1 MRIVFIDSLYLI
13 ALLMERDQW
22 HQAATQTRNRLG
34 SGVQLVTTYEVLVEF
49 LASVSRGGPQVR
61 RVAVAMA
68 HSLMASDN
76 ISVIAPS
83 PELCTSGLNLYAQR
97 LDKRYSLTDCVSMA
111 VMRELG
117 ITEVLTHDRDFENE
131 GFVRL
136 IR

>member
-1 MRIVFIDSLYLI
+1 MRIVFIDSLYLV
-13 ALLMERDQW
+13 ALVMDRDQW
-22 HQAATQTRNRLG
+22 YWAATQARNELG
-34 SGVQLVTTYEVLVEF
+34 DGVRLVTTYEVLNEF
-49 LASVSRGGPQVR
+49 LAGVSRGGAEVR
-61 RVAVAMA
+61 QAAVETT
-68 HSLMASDN
+68 HTILASDN

-83 PELCTSGLNLYAQR
+83 SELFTGGLNLYEQR